1 MPAPDFL
8 KNRQCTNTIGLGYKA
23 AMKPLITA
31 LAFLFLGSVFCPWV
45 AAAPFPARGK
55 FVYSDLC
62 AGPEP
67 WRVQGHRVELLHG
80 PEGDFVS
87 VEFSDKGFDSDVLHS
102 PRVELSPADGSLW
115 FAYVDFSDE
124 YAFEG
129 DATPQE
135 LTGTFDDDLEVHTL
149 PRVPNSWPEQP
160 PCPTPE
166 WDPSPEFP
174 E

>member
-1 MPAPDFL
+1 
-8 KNRQCTNTIGLGYKA
+8 
-23 AMKPLITA
+23 MKPLITTLA
-31 LAFLFLGSVFCPWV
+31 LLFLASVFRPGGIA

-102 PRVELSPADGSLW
+102 PRVELDPADGSIW